1 MSKNIWKQTNKKVAS
16 KLWIMETIAM
26 LKRIKS
32 PELFL
37 SIFSAKLLF
46 FQLIKT
52 KAVIFLW
59 NKEIEKNK
67 EKIEAFVWFLIRNY
81 QQQNHSAN
89 SHAIWHAIFMNIFE
103 IIWIILGMADDEL
116 KDGAMVISW
125 YE

>member
-1 MSKNIWKQTNKKVAS
+1 
-16 KLWIMETIAM
+16 M

-67 EKIEAFVWFLIRNY
+67 EKIEAFV
-81 QQQNHSAN
+81 
-89 SHAIWHAIFMNIFE
+89 
-103 IIWIILGMADDEL
+103 
-116 KDGAMVISW
+116 
-125 YE
+125 